1 MPRPDRE
8 FIGASVQLVGDPLDT
23 RHLPRAVLLA
33 HPIPET
39 GATIETLVKALCPNE
54 DVRVKE
60 IAGHPMIPT
69 SRARSLNVSVLET
82 PSIR

>member
-8 FIGASVQLVGDPLDT
+8 FIGASVQLVGDLLDT
-23 RHLPRAVLLA
+23 LHLPRAVLLA
-33 HPIPET
+33 QSIPET
-39 GATIETLVKALCPNE
+39 GATIEAVVKAFCPNE
-54 DVRVKE
+54 DVRVEE

-69 SRARSLNVSVLET
+69 SRARLLNVSVLET